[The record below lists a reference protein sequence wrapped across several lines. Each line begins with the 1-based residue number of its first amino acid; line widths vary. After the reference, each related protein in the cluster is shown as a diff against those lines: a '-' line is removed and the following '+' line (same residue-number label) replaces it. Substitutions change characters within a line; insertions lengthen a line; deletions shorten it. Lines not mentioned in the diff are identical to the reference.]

1 MGRKIERQ
9 RRTAVQRDVTR
20 TAAVW
25 SFCKLTRLV
34 ARSSRHRETAEQSRS
49 ARAAQPH
56 RLLAA
61 GTTYDSAMP
70 ETPPD
75 ERMPA
80 VLRDGQLRARRVS
93 WWIRGPLMA
102 AAVIS
107 TVLFAWTFTGP
118 YQWIAMLEA
127 RLRGGVY
134 SPELAA
140 FLTFIVCTVPI
151 LIIVHAIAR
160 RLPPTAEERSRP
172 PRARAS
178 LRR

>member
-1 MGRKIERQ
+1 MLG
-9 RRTAVQRDVTR
+9 TAP
-20 TAAVW
+20 
-25 SFCKLTRLV
+25 
-34 ARSSRHRETAEQSRS
+34 REPPQYGAPR
-49 ARAAQPH
+49 
-56 RLLAA
+56 
-61 GTTYDSAMP
+61 TTYDRAMT

-80 VLRDGQLRARRVS
+80 VIRDWQLRARRVS

-102 AAVIS
+102 GAVIA
-107 TVLFAWTFTGP
+107 TVVFAWTFTGP
-118 YQWIAMLEA
+118 YRWIAMLEV

-134 SPELAA
+134 GPESVA
-140 FLTFIVCTVPI
+140 FVTFIVCTAPV
-151 LIIVHAIAR
+151 LIVVHAIAR